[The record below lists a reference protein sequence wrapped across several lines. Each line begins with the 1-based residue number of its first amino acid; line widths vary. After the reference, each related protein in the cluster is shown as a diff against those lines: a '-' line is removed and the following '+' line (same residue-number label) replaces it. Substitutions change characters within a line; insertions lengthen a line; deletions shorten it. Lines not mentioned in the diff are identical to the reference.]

1 MKKGQKARKLNER
14 LIAASTNKLSQSVT
28 AWIQPHINLCDDERG
43 NNMKEI
49 SPESSTRN
57 KREKQAKM
65 KKEPIITLNVIS
77 QGINEKT
84 ADKPVYLVRYD
95 D

>member
-1 MKKGQKARKLNER
+1 MVAL
-14 LIAASTNKLSQSVT
+14 TNKLCLSVT
-28 AWIQPHINLCDDERG
+28 ARIQSHIDLCDDERC

-49 SPESSTRN
+49 SPKPSSIN

-65 KKEPIITLNVIS
+65 KKEPIIRLNVIS
-77 QGINEKT
+77 QRINEKT